1 MVGRGAWYD
10 PWRVLATADCR
21 LGADENPAVNR
32 RLVLDSY
39 LEYADQQYPL
49 LDVAEDALYRPLFYL
64 FAGEARAKSFRVGL
78 CDEVTRRA
86 KLLRRGAADLP
97 PPSEVVR
104 EALASARI
112 TAHALERRPGEAS
125 HNRPESP
132 LTVAVA
138 ALDVSDSSS

>member
-1 MVGRGAWYD
+1 M
-10 PWRVLATADCR
+10 
-21 LGADENPAVNR
+21 
-32 RLVLDSY
+32 LDSY
-39 LEYADQQYPL
+39 LDYMDAQYPL

-86 KLLRRGAADLP
+86 KLLRRGVVDLP
-97 PPSEVVR
+97 PPSVVVR
-104 EALASARI
+104 EALANARI

>member
-1 MVGRGAWYD
+1 M
-10 PWRVLATADCR
+10 
-21 LGADENPAVNR
+21 
-32 RLVLDSY
+32 LDSY
-39 LEYADQQYPL
+39 LAYADDQYPL

-86 KLLRRGAADLP
+86 KALRRGIVDLP
-97 PPSEVVR
+97 PPSVVVR
-104 EALASARI
+104 EALANARI
-112 TAHALERRPGEAS
+112 TAHALARRPGEAS

-138 ALDVSDSSS
+138 ALDVSDSSSSRFCLFFLFPRRTRDPRRRRPVR